1 MKPSIFVLLIQVLLP
16 RAAQSIMFSGGK
28 YSLSEVFDAKEEPV
42 QLPVGRFDLQVA
54 PVERDGAETE
64 SETVRYRYNLK
75 IGNMLGGSFEM
86 TRTTNELAKMGPM
99 RSTMMMPP
107 QELYALENRLNKM
120 FPAVTELDLEEGKLV
135 FKGSEGSI
143 VFKELVE

>member
-1 MKPSIFVLLIQVLLP
+1 MLPS
-16 RAAQSIMFSGGK
+16 AAQSIMFSGGK
-28 YSLSEVFDAKEEPV
+28 YSLSEVYDAKEEPV

-54 PVERDGAETE
+54 PVENDGEETE
-64 SETVRYRYNLK
+64 SDTIRYRYNLK

-86 TRTTNELAKMGPM
+86 TRTTNELTKMGPM

-107 QELYALENRLNKM
+107 QELYALENKLNKM
-120 FPAVTELDLEEGKLV
+120 FPAVTLLDLEEGKLA

>member
-1 MKPSIFVLLIQVLLP
+1 
-16 RAAQSIMFSGGK
+16 MFSGGK

-54 PVERDGAETE
+54 PVESDGAETE
-64 SETVRYRYNLK
+64 SETIRYRYNLK

-86 TRTTNELAKMGPM
+86 TRTTNVLTKMGPM

-107 QELYALENRLNKM
+107 QELYALENKLNKM
-120 FPAVTELDLEEGKLV
+120 FPAVTVLDLEEGKLV